1 MKKVALFVAA
11 SLTPILLVAPAHA
24 DLALATSKGCTACHQ
39 VDKKLIGPA
48 YNMVAACYNSKDA
61 KVLAASK
68 LAMVKH
74 VKEGGAG
81 VWGPIPMP
89 PHPTVSND
97 DITKIVEWVLTLKDG
112 TCPKEF
118 KPKQ

>member
-1 MKKVALFVAA
+1 MKKIAVLVAA
-11 SLTPILLVAPAHA
+11 ALAPVAFVNVAHA
-24 DLALATSKGCTACHQ
+24 DVALAASKGCTACHQ

-97 DITKIVEWVLTLKDG
+97 DISKIVEWVLTLKDG